1 MEVGGMKALPIQV
14 LCIQELR
21 HHFLCLFQTHYTHLL
36 CEKLKRNV
44 QVGDTL
50 QTYQTTIQQEYYLL
64 HLDNQGTEKKKRQY
78 TTLKQSNSCLSK
90 CTDTRNTSHLYS
102 RMDPQLMRARQR
114 IFFYQLYK

>member
-1 MEVGGMKALPIQV
+1 MKALPIQV

-21 HHFLCLFQTHYTHLL
+21 HHFLCLFQTYYTHLL

-64 HLDNQGTEKKKRQY
+64 HLDNQGTEKKKGN
-78 TTLKQSNSCLSK
+78 TL
-90 CTDTRNTSHLYS
+90 
-102 RMDPQLMRARQR
+102 P
-114 IFFYQLYK
+114 